1 MVLFRQ
7 CSIGPFDCAVIGVRR
22 DAKDFVV
29 IFGFAA
35 FQKRVSLLEEGLYVL
50 GSRMVL
56 FGEIEGADGCFEIFG
71 IKLAVCLRY
80 ETGKRVGIQ
89 GESFVAVGRCFLLVD
104 LESVLVQRSYDF
116 EIQAFMYL
124 SVALASHLNQT
135 TVEIIRRILV
145 YIANLFEI
153 FDVLSYILHQPW
165 ILDSPH

>member
-35 FQKRVSLLEEGLYVL
+35 FEKRVSLLEEGLYVL

-56 FGEIEGADGCFEIFG
+56 FCEIEGADGCFEIFG
-71 IKLAVCLRY
+71 IELAVCLSY
-80 ETGKRVGIQ
+80 KTGERVGIE
-89 GESFVAVGRCFLLVD
+89 GESFVTVGCCFLLVD
-104 LESVLVQRSYDF
+104 LERMLVQRSYDL
-116 EIQAFMYL
+116 EILAFTYL

-135 TVEIIRRILV
+135 TVEIIRGILV
-145 YIANLFEI
+145 YIARLFEI
-153 FDVLSYILHQPW
+153 LDVLSYILHQP
-165 ILDSPH
+165 